1 LHKPTRIF
9 IVDDDVDIVATYKLG
24 LEEYG
29 FEVDGY
35 TNPITALSK
44 FRPNFYDFLIIDI
57 RMPIMNGFELAEK
70 ILKIDISSQIC
81 FITAF
86 DLYYESLVEEYP
98 NLDFTCFLR
107 KPISIEAL
115 KRQIDVHVNKR
126 SKS

>member
-70 ILKIDISSQIC
+70 IQKIDISSKIC
-81 FITAF
+81 FIAAS
-86 DLYYESLVEEYP
+86 DAYYGSLVAEYP
-98 NLDFTCFLR
+98 NLDFRSFLG
-107 KPISIEAL
+107 KISRMNLL
-115 KRQIDVHVNKR
+115 KRTDR
-126 SKS
+126 SAIR